1 MIKEAAPELS
11 VSSSEAEEEK
21 EEHPKLDGEKDPDFS
36 QVTTQAPHVC
46 KRKVS
51 VITSVAG
58 RLGSTMS
65 DVFKAV
71 SRESAQGYIRFSALT
86 QLRNMN
92 EPRQKYL
99 IIVQVW

>member
-36 QVTTQAPHVC
+36 QVTTQAPRVC

-51 VITSVAG
+51 VITFSG
-58 RLGSTMS
+58 RT
-65 DVFKAV
+65 
-71 SRESAQGYIRFSALT
+71 SRL
-86 QLRNMN
+86 NN
-92 EPRQKYL
+92 ERCRQSCQQRKCTRLHQVLCINTTEKYE
-99 IIVQVW
+99 